1 MVVVEEEVVVVR
13 VNQDGVLLTI
23 PEDARGIS
31 SPLQMN
37 SGRSVVAFRSPAAIL
52 NSFVRKGAPVAF
64 LTRKAAPAI
73 AAVTRRDVPGTR
85 EANVCAPRV
94 KRFER
99 GVAVLQ
105 VWPMIVVT

>member
-1 MVVVEEEVVVVR
+1 MMVVVR
-13 VNQDGVLLTI
+13 VNEDGALRTI

-31 SPLQMN
+31 SPFRMN
-37 SGRSVVAFRSPAAIL
+37 SGRSVVAFRSPAEIL
-52 NSFVRKGAPVAF
+52 NRFVRKGAPAAF

-94 KRFER
+94 KTFER
-99 GVAVLQ
+99 GAAVLQ
-105 VWPMIVVT
+105 VWSMIVVT